1 MNKELMREQ
10 DIPDLNIFMMC
21 DKLSNDALSKLPIG
35 FHIRTCRPD
44 ELRLWKE
51 FPFDNEEDKKQYY
64 EYMSNYFDDVYG
76 NNLDEFYN
84 RCLFVCEDKTDK
96 PVATCFV
103 WKSYNRI
110 NTIHW
115 FKTLKEYEGNGLGR
129 ALLSYI
135 MSSLNEEDYP
145 VFLHTQPSSFRAIGL
160 YSSFGFKIVTNK
172 TIGYRENNY
181 EECLPILK
189 QFMNE
194 KSFNNLQFIE
204 APLIFDE
211 SAKTSKIS
219 QF

>member
-1 MNKELMREQ
+1 MLEK

-21 DKLSNDALSKLPIG
+21 DRLNKNALSKLHDG
-35 FHIRTCRPD
+35 YHIRTCRPD
-44 ELRLWKE
+44 ELKIWKE
-51 FPFDNEEDKKQYY
+51 FPFDNDEDKKEYY
-64 EYMSNYFDDVYG
+64 EYMSNYFNDVYG
-76 NNLDEFYN
+76 NDLDEFYN

-96 PVATCFV
+96 PIATCFV
-103 WKSYNRI
+103 WKSYNQI

-115 FKTLKEYEGNGLGR
+115 FKTLKEYEGNGIGR

-135 MSSLNEEDYP
+135 MNSLSEKDYP

-160 YSSFGFKIVTNK
+160 YSDFGFKIVTNK

-189 QFMNE
+189 HFMSQE
-194 KSFNNLQFIE
+194 KYENLQFVK

-211 SAKTSKIS
+211 SAKKTKIS